1 MIAFHKLLPED
12 SGDHNEIILKYRYN
26 LPDGSVVWVGLIT
39 MVESNT
45 LWKEMLCSF
54 GSEYPILGVFF
65 EGKTSVGTLEGMPDA
80 IYLHKATE
88 NFIWTTENRHPDPRT
103 YQVCFEGKI
112 NFVFA
117 QTCIQDLRRL
127 VYTLEKRKFANVP
140 SHLPTLEI
148 YTKAEVKFLQLE
160 PGDYLNALRRYRA
173 DIYFESIGIQRNVV
187 AIRFKS

>member
-12 SGDHNEIILKYRYN
+12 SGNHNDIILKYRYN
-26 LPDGSVVWVGLIT
+26 LPDGSIVWVGLIT

-45 LWKEMLCSF
+45 LWKEMVCSF
-54 GSEYPILGVFF
+54 GSEYPILGVFL
-65 EGKTSVGTLEGMPDA
+65 EEKTSVGTLEGMPDA
-80 IYLHKATE
+80 IYLHNE
-88 NFIWTTENRHPDPRT
+88 NFIWTTENRHPVPRT

-112 NFVFA
+112 NVVFS

-127 VYTLEKRKFANVP
+127 VYTSEKRKFANVP

-148 YTKAEVKFLQLE
+148 YTKAEDKFLQLE

-173 DIYFESIGIQRNVV
+173 DISFGSIGIQRNVV